1 MIRTRDPET
10 AAGPAVR
17 WDRTQPASLLRARI
31 ESEVGR
37 APSRWTSTHP
47 LKAAAR
53 PNPTRPLASDKTG
66 SPTRGIRAGVM
77 A

>member
-10 AAGPAVR
+10 AAGPA
-17 WDRTQPASLLRARI
+17 DRRIESEPASLLRARI

-37 APSRWTSTHP
+37 APSRCTLSRP
-47 LKAAAR
+47 LKALAR
-53 PNPTRPLASDKTG
+53 VANPTRPLAGKAG
-66 SPTRGIRAGVM
+66 PPTRGIRAGVI